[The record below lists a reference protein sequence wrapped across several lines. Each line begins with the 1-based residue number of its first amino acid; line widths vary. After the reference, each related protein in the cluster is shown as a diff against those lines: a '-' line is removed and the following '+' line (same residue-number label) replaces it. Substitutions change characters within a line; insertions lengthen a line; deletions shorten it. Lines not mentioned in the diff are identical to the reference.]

1 MEINLFN
8 FSNNYLDDS
17 SFFENLE
24 EYTSFKKKWKKRE
37 EKDIIDEIFYSL
49 IIREILFCVVDKNAF
64 SIKHIRENNIDGY
77 TLDNRLLSIEK
88 YNKRIFDFITTKR
101 KGEQMELF
109 SIWAKEFVKNFTGLK
124 IFFLTDRKELA
135 SDYRYIAFIINK
147 ITILYNEKSKYS
159 NSLI

>member
-8 FSNNYLDDS
+8 FGNNYLDDS

-24 EYTSFKKKWKKRE
+24 EYASFKEKWKKRGG
-37 EKDIIDEIFYSL
+37 KDIIDEMFYSL
-49 IIREILFCVVDKNAF
+49 IIGEILFCVVDKNVF
-64 SIKHIRENNIDGY
+64 SIKHIRENNIDGH

-109 SIWAKEFVKNFTGLK
+109 SIWAKEFVKIFIGLK

-135 SDYRYIAFIINK
+135 ADYRYIEFIINK
-147 ITILYNEKSKYS
+147 ITIFYNEK
-159 NSLI
+159 